1 MNPVTSRALLSLLL
15 LSSSSSLVAIPT
27 TATLTAVNE
36 QNFNRITLE
45 FEPPVLPTGRD
56 TTRLSGSIE
65 VLLEI
70 DPVTD
75 RVSEMTILDGDVQGS
90 AVELSGSTFLI
101 GSYDLESSTLGAT
114 LDTPLPPGVVD
125 PATGEFDSSQHT
137 FTVSSGTLGG
147 NIRIGLLGINE
158 NLDFDFTN
166 EPVGGTGLG
175 TGSVTLTPTTITPTS
190 KAYNVDVQLPIA
202 VDQVFEAAGV
212 EVPIRAEGAAKLSG
226 PATVQIT
233 PEDPFTLWATANG
246 ISGATPL
253 EDSNEDGVSNGIQ
266 WALGLNASENPFPH
280 LLQPGEV
287 NAATV
292 AFSLSLPKGGTA
304 SALLV
309 TTGSDPLRPFS
320 PVGPALISTGRNPIP
335 AGTSGD
341 VTIRI
346 PRGQRG
352 FIQLSTP

>member
-1 MNPVTSRALLSLLL
+1 MTLGTTRNLLSLLF
-15 LSSSSSLVAIPT
+15 LSSSSIIVATPT

-75 RVSEMTILDGDVQGS
+75 QVSEMTILDGDVQGS

-114 LDTPLPPGVVD
+114 LATPEPPGIVD
-125 PATGEFDSSQHT
+125 PATGEFDSAQHT

-147 NIRIGLLGINE
+147 NISIGLLGINE

-175 TGSVTLTPTTITPTS
+175 TGTVTLTPTTSTPTS
-190 KAYNVDVQLPIA
+190 KSYNVDVELPVA

-212 EVPIRAEGAAKLSG
+212 EVPIRANGSAKLSG
-226 PATVQIT
+226 PATIEII
-233 PEDPFTLWATANG
+233 PDDPFVLWSEANG
-246 ISGATPL
+246 IAGATPL
-253 EDSNEDGVSNGIQ
+253 QDSNGDGVSNGIQ
-266 WALGLNASENPFPH
+266 WALGLDASENPFPH
-280 LLQPGEV
+280 LLQPGET

-292 AFSLSLPKGGTA
+292 SFTLSLPEGGTA
-304 SALLV
+304 SPLLV
-309 TTGSDPLRPFS
+309 TTGTDPLQPFT
-320 PVGPALISTGRNPIP
+320 PLGPALISPVGNPIP
-335 AGTSGD
+335 AGTSGEI
-341 VTIRI
+341 TIRI

-352 FIQLSTP
+352 FVQLSTP